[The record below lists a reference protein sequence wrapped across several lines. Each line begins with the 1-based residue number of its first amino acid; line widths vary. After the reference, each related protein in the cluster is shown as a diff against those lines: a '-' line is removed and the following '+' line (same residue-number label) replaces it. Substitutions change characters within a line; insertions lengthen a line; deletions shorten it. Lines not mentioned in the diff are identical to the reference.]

1 MVHSSDENGESG
13 GIRLQKVLRD
23 ASGISRRHAEDAI
36 VAGRVKVNGKVA
48 TLGMRVDLDTD
59 VVMMDGKPIKSTPT
73 GTKTT
78 IMLNKRGGCVTTRS
92 DPNGRPTVFH
102 SLPQDFR
109 RLFPVGRLD
118 YETEGLLLLT
128 DDGDLAYR
136 LTHPKFE
143 VEKEYE
149 AHLDAPLSKTDRERL
164 ERGLKTPEL
173 ITSPAKLHMIGTDGT
188 CWRVTIHEGKNRE
201 VRRMF
206 EAVGLRVTALK
217 RVRVGGL
224 ALGDVKV
231 GSWRK
236 LTQSDIKKLETVA
249 AKHLR
254 T

>member
-1 MVHSSDENGESG
+1 MIATSDDTGEG
-13 GIRLQKVLRD
+13 AGVRLQKVLRD

-48 TLGMRVDLDTD
+48 ILGMRVDPD
-59 VVMMDGKPIKSTPT
+59 VDAVVLDGKPIRSTPT

-78 IMLNKRGGCVTTRS
+78 IMLNKKAGCVTTRS
-92 DPNGRPTVFH
+92 DPNGRPTVFR

-149 AHLDAPLSKTDRERL
+149 AQLDAPLPKADMDKL
-164 ERGLKTPEL
+164 QRGLTTPEL
-173 ITSPAKLHMIGTDGT
+173 TTSPAKLRLIGTDGT
-188 CWRVTIHEGKNRE
+188 CWRVILHEGKNRE

-206 EAVGLRVTALK
+206 EAVGLRVMTL
-217 RVRVGGL
+217 RRIRVGAL

-249 AKHLR
+249 VKPR
-254 T
+254 